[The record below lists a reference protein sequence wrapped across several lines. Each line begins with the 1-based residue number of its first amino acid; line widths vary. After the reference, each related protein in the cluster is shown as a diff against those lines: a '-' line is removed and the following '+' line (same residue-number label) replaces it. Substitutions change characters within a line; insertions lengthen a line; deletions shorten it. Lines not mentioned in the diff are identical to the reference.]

1 MRTILAFVLV
11 CVTGSAAFAQ
21 TPPKNREE
29 YMQKVLQIALDGI
42 QNARCGSERCKP
54 ATAEEKK
61 NPPLSLSETSMVVGR
76 GIFSGG
82 AAYCGLPWQQRNF
95 VPMIDYWSKEKKKN
109 ERQLALIAIV
119 HNIMMEQIEKSF
131 VGQGKCPEAIRKD
144 VDSKLDFKPQG

>member
-11 CVTGSAAFAQ
+11 CVTAGAAVAQ

-29 YMQKVLQIALDGI
+29 YMQKVLQLALDGL

-54 ATAEEKK
+54 VTADERK
-61 NPPLSLSETSMVVGR
+61 NPPLSLSETSMIVGR
-76 GIFSGG
+76 GVFSGG

-95 VPMIDYWSKEKKKN
+95 RPMMEYWTKEKKKN
-109 ERQLALIAIV
+109 DRQLALIAIV
-119 HNIMMEQIEKSF
+119 HNIMMEQIQSNF
-131 VGQGKCPEAIRKD
+131 VGQGKCPDAIRKD

>member
-11 CVTGSAAFAQ
+11 CVTAGAAVAQ

-29 YMQKVLQIALDGI
+29 YMQKVLQLALDGL

-54 ATAEEKK
+54 ATADERK
-61 NPPLSLSETSMVVGR
+61 NPPLSLSETSMIVGR
-76 GIFSGG
+76 GVFSGG

-95 VPMIDYWSKEKKKN
+95 RPMMEYWTKEKKKN
-109 ERQLALIAIV
+109 DRQLALIAIV
-119 HNIMMEQIEKSF
+119 HNIMMEQIQSNF
-131 VGQGKCPEAIRKD
+131 VGQGKCPDAIRKD